1 MFSMGFWRWD
11 CDAKGYFY
19 DSTGQPVKSWTNQG
33 QITHASG
40 IQAEDHASMT
50 IHLNGTKVG
59 NSAQTT
65 AALGLD
71 AKITKDLSV
80 GVDWNYYG
88 RNYAEWSFNSNDLV
102 ANGEKSY
109 DDPWKMPDA
118 NVFDLSA
125 RYRFNIGKIS
135 ATLYGNI
142 DNVFNQ
148 EYITDAIDGASHTW
162 KDARVFYAWGRT
174 YSVRLKLNF

>member
-1 MFSMGFWRWD
+1 
-11 CDAKGYFY
+11 
-19 DSTGQPVKSWTNQG
+19 
-33 QITHASG
+33 
-40 IQAEDHASMT
+40 MT
-50 IHLNGTKVG
+50 IHLNETKVG

-80 GVDWNYYG
+80 GLDWNYYG
-88 RNYAEWSFNSNDLV
+88 RNYADWSFSSSDLV

-125 RYRFNIGKIS
+125 RYRFNIGKIN

-148 EYITDAIDGASHTW
+148 EYITDAIDGSSHTW